1 MITQYKIK
9 LNKAINLKIFFMK
22 IKIELYGASKD
33 FSSENI
39 IEFNLKNNSHIKDL
53 RNELIEFINKKHNGN
68 KNYYQIV
75 KSSAFCSEDNNIVH
89 DDYLIS
95 KEQKIAIIPPIAGG

>member
-1 MITQYKIK
+1 MISQYKIK
-9 LNKAINLKIFFMK
+9 LNKAADLKIYFMK

-33 FSSENI
+33 FSPENI
-39 IEFNLKNNSHIKDL
+39 IELDLKSNSHIKDL
-53 RNELIEFINKKHNGN
+53 RNELIKFIDKRHNGN
-68 KNYYQIV
+68 KNFYQIV

-95 KEQKIAIIPPIAGG
+95 KNKK